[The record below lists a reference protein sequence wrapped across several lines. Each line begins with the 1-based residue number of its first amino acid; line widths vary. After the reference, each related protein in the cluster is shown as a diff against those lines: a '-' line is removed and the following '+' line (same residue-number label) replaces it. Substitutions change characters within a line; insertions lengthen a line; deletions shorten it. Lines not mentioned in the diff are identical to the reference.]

1 MLHVQQTV
9 ALITP
14 ERIKRSLCR
23 QQDFP
28 RRSGEKLK
36 LKLLFFPANIITNE
50 QKYFPYK
57 LQLNL
62 LSFGRGVWE
71 NPRGNM
77 GAMSWAFTILTVA
90 AGAGVPCRGHPCCLI
105 VKCESR
111 NNIAFLLHLWKR
123 LFWCWSFL
131 LIRISNGK
139 WIHVSA

>member
-62 LSFGRGVWE
+62 LSLGRGVWE
-71 NPRGNM
+71 NPRGQH
-77 GAMSWAFTILTVA
+77 GQHGGQWVELLQYWQLQLELEFLAEDIRA
-90 AGAGVPCRGHPCCLI
+90 A
-105 VKCESR
+105 
-111 NNIAFLLHLWKR
+111 
-123 LFWCWSFL
+123 
-131 LIRISNGK
+131 
-139 WIHVSA
+139 

>member
-62 LSFGRGVWE
+62 LSFGRESGKIPGATWTTW
-71 NPRGNM
+71 
-77 GAMSWAFTILTVA
+77 GAMS
-90 AGAGVPCRGHPCCLI
+90 
-105 VKCESR
+105 
-111 NNIAFLLHLWKR
+111 
-123 LFWCWSFL
+123 
-131 LIRISNGK
+131 
-139 WIHVSA
+139 